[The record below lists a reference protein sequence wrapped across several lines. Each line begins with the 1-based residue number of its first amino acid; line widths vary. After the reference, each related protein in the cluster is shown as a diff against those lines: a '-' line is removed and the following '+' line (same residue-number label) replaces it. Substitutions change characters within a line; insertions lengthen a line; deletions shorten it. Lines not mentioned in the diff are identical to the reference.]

1 MIHPEVPI
9 RDPGAKFVSANDMVN
24 SRCPHCGRT
33 LAARPDQVGL
43 RLRCPS
49 CRQSFTIEALAPPV
63 PQVPPPSTG
72 SGEKPVP
79 FHEIV
84 RPVLSPSSA
93 PEPLPER
100 QPAPPEDVLWIPT
113 EATNELVHR
122 PPAPQHGRKTK
133 ITETFPRTR
142 PAVFQAVLQALRDFR
157 CHIVAMDQTNS
168 FAKFS
173 FTLPS
178 GMTSEHSVFVFESAD
193 GSARMDLS
201 SLTADPDGE
210 FDPYYQ
216 AIIREV
222 GKHLRF
228 APEPEPPQSTWMK
241 PDDDEWSSP
250 HHPSGWVDDEQDD
263 EDEFEEEDR
272 RPVSSSRRRRRRSR
286 WNRSGQRTGLVD
298 AVAIMYLV
306 LGCLNFA
313 CAISLLA
320 GGAILVNLFGEY
332 AGAGALIGGIVVVL
346 AVIIA
351 LMGLPAF
358 FAAYGI
364 WNRRYWGYILGLVL
378 AVIHGLWALANLLRG
393 DVCTVTVSG
402 GCCVFAL
409 IVLCNSQYS
418 AEFE

>member
-1 MIHPEVPI
+1 
-9 RDPGAKFVSANDMVN
+9 
-24 SRCPHCGRT
+24 
-33 LAARPDQVGL
+33 
-43 RLRCPS
+43 
-49 CRQSFTIEALAPPV
+49 
-63 PQVPPPSTG
+63 
-72 SGEKPVP
+72 
-79 FHEIV
+79 
-84 RPVLSPSSA
+84 
-93 PEPLPER
+93 
-100 QPAPPEDVLWIPT
+100 
-113 EATNELVHR
+113 
-122 PPAPQHGRKTK
+122 
-133 ITETFPRTR
+133 
-142 PAVFQAVLQALRDFR
+142 
-157 CHIVAMDQTNS
+157 MDQTNS

-173 FTLPS
+173 FALPS
-178 GMTSEHSVFVFESAD
+178 GMTSDHSVFVFESAE

-201 SLTADPDGE
+201 SLTPDPDGE

-222 GKHLRF
+222 AKHLRF
-228 APEPEPPQSTWMK
+228 VPEPEPPQSTWMK
-241 PDDDEWSSP
+241 PDDDEWSSTDHP
-250 HHPSGWVDDEQDD
+250 HPSGWVDDEQDD

-272 RPVSSSRRRRRRSR
+272 RPNSSSRRRRRRGRRSR
-286 WNRSGQRTGLVD
+286 RNRSGQRTGLVD

-332 AGAGALIGGIVVVL
+332 AGVGALIGGIAVVL

-351 LMGLPAF
+351 IMGIPAF
-358 FAAYGI
+358 FAAHGI

-378 AVIHGLWALANLLRG
+378 AVIHGLWALANLLRA

-409 IVLCNSQYS
+409 IVLCNPQYS